1 MSALGWS
8 ILGSSGVAC
17 LALAIAWRRW
27 VTSEAALAEYTSRP
41 VALRD
46 AELVYMERLFR
57 TSGPVG
63 VVAKIDRAS
72 RLPSGLL
79 VLVELKTRWS
89 NQPCRSDVI
98 QLSAQRMAVM
108 GQTGQSVA
116 SYGYVLVKA
125 PTRPSVPIA
134 HRVKLMTDEQVVAL
148 IRKREDILAGR
159 ILPRWPI
166 SLNTCNTCAFR
177 EECE

>member
-1 MSALGWS
+1 MSALGWGV
-8 ILGSSGVAC
+8 LGVVC
-17 LALAIAWRRW
+17 LALVIAWRRS
-27 VTSEAALAEYTSRP
+27 VTTDAALAERASRP
-41 VALRD
+41 DALRD

-57 TSGPVG
+57 TSKPVG
-63 VVAKIDRAS
+63 VVAKIDRAY